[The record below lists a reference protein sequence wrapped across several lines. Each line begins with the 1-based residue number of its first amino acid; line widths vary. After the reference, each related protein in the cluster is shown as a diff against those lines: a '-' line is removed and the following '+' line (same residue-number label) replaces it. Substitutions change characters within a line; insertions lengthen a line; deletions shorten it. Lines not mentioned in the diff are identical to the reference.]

1 LPLFATM
8 ALLTRRQNRGQGESI
23 FGDLPISVEPTGV
36 CDGQVDLDAL
46 IDNLADFEQGQERDA
61 HESAAMGKQAMKPY
75 AIKQH
80 KQFKSCVDTL
90 HLYGEYQCSAFLFN
104 CLDIVI

>member
-1 LPLFATM
+1 M
-8 ALLTRRQNRGQGESI
+8 APLTRRQNRGQGESI

-46 IDNLADFEQGQERDA
+46 IDNLAKFEQGQERDV

-75 AIKQH
+75 VIKQH
-80 KQFKSCVDTL
+80 TQFKSCVDTL
-90 HLYGEYQCSAFLFN
+90 HLYGEYQCSAFMFKN
-104 CLDIVI
+104 CLGTVI